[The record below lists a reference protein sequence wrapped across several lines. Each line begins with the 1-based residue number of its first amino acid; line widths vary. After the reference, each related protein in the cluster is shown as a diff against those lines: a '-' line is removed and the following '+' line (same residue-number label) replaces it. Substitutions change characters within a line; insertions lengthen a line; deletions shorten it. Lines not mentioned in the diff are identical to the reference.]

1 MLNQDDI
8 KYKKSIFIR
17 SQSADAAPPLG
28 TVLGN
33 IGVNTI
39 NFCTAFNN
47 YTKELPTYFLLS
59 VNIIIFDNRTFSF
72 SVKLP
77 SLGFILNLLKFE
89 KIIKVKINDRWN
101 DKTIVCV
108 KLKSILQLTKLKFG
122 KIDNFTLNILKGT
135 LCSMNI
141 IVVKN

>member
-1 MLNQDDI
+1 MLNNDDI

-39 NFCTAFNN
+39 NFCTAFNL
-47 YTKELPTYFLLS
+47 YTKQLPTYFLLN
-59 VNIIIFDNRTFSF
+59 VNIIIFDNRTFIF

-77 SLGFILNLLKFE
+77 PLGFILNLLKFE
-89 KIIKVKINDRWN
+89 KIIKVKVNDR
-101 DKTIVCV
+101 
-108 KLKSILQLTKLKFG
+108 
-122 KIDNFTLNILKGT
+122 
-135 LCSMNI
+135 
-141 IVVKN
+141 